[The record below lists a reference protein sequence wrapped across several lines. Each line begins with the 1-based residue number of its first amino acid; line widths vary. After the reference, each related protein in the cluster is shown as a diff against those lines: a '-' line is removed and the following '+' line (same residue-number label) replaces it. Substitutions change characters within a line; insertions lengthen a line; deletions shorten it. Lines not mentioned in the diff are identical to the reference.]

1 MISVQI
7 TLVYVET
14 DMNDAKVPNEVLLA
28 AGLDLMRQAGKP
40 LEKMPAKGRAMI
52 YRTSDGETVRIRT
65 CNDHVLVAL
74 AASPNEGARL
84 NIEGT
89 DHLLIVMPE
98 TPRQH
103 GAVIAY
109 FIPSEVAV
117 RAVRSSHAAWLAS
130 RPNTDG
136 DNKTWCVWFDDD
148 GPAKA
153 NGFAQQWLQYRLSGK
168 GSTQLASVG
177 PAHAGSNGTR
187 SLGEVIATA
196 RKQIAEVAGV
206 SFEAVKITVD
216 LTA

>member
-1 MISVQI
+1 
-7 TLVYVET
+7 
-14 DMNDAKVPNEVLLA
+14 
-28 AGLDLMRQAGKP
+28 
-40 LEKMPAKGRAMI
+40 
-52 YRTSDGETVRIRT
+52 
-65 CNDHVLVAL
+65 VAL
-74 AASPNEGARL
+74 ATSPGEGARL

-98 TPRQH
+98 TPRHH

-117 RAVRSSHAAWLAS
+117 KAVRSSHAAWLAS
-130 RPNTDG
+130 KPNTNG

-153 NGFAQQWLQYRLSGK
+153 NGFAQQWSQYRLPGK
-168 GSTQLASVG
+168 GSTQLATAA
-177 PAHAGSNGTR
+177 PAHTGLNGTR
-187 SLGEVIATA
+187 RLGEVIATA

-216 LTA
+216 LTS